1 MSAEQQQK
9 PKQIRCTIIGAGVSG
24 ILMAYKLK
32 RHLNDYVTFQIFE
45 KSPDLGERYI
55 SFNTKVVS
63 ARWSESDSTWTV
75 QLEDGS
81 LVTSEIMV
89 NAGGI
94 LNHPQIPNIEGL
106 SDFTGPLLHTA
117 SWDHSIDL
125 RGKRV
130 GVIGAGASSIQ
141 LVPSIQPLVQDM
153 KVFIRTPSWIAPP
166 VALPD
171 PNTTNYTYSTEEKA
185 IFEANKDMY
194 LDTRKGLEDQF
205 NGMFRIFLKSSPEQ
219 KRTRA
224 MFESRM
230 KQLIHDNDLQNK
242 LIPPFEAGCRRIN
255 PGEGFLTALQKPN
268 VEPVFDSI
276 KRVTQGG
283 IVAGSKEY
291 PVDVLV
297 AATGFNTTF
306 RPRFPIIGRNGV
318 NLQDAWQEHPESY
331 LGLGVAGFPNYL
343 IFLGP
348 NTPISNGSLMG
359 SVEAT
364 ADYFIRLLHKMIR
377 QRVKSFEKVMQDMVW
392 TGTCRSWYKQGTNG
406 KVTGL
411 WPGSSLHYIQVLAE
425 DRWEDYEW
433 THESER
439 YSYWGHGLSWI
450 EEPDLDPLGAT
461 KQDMIESMTTLPK
474 KDSDL
479 SFYLWE
485 SSPLPETC
493 FADGHSEERV
503 QDGGDLAWRKVLH
516 ATTASDVDKHAAV
529 ACITV
534 PV

>member
-1 MSAEQQQK
+1 MSAQQQK
-9 PKQIRCTIIGAGVSG
+9 KPRQIRCTIIGAEVSG

-32 RHLNDYVTFQIFE
+32 RHLNDYVTFKIFE
-45 KSPDLGERYI
+45 KSPDLGGTCYASSDEIQGYLKGVAKHFDLERYI
-55 SFNTKVVS
+55 SSNTKVVS
-63 ARWSESDSTWTV
+63 ARWSKEDSTWTV
-75 QLEDGS
+75 ELEDGS
-81 LVTSEIMV
+81 LVTSEILV

-106 SDFTGPLLHTA
+106 SDFSGPLLHTA
-117 SWDHSIDL
+117 SWDYSIDL

-171 PNTTNYTYSTEEKA
+171 PDATNYTYSTEEKA
-185 IFEANKDMY
+185 IFEANKEIY
-194 LDTRKGLEDQF
+194 LDTRKGF
-205 NGMFRIFLKSSPEQ
+205 PEQ

-230 KQLIHDNDLQNK
+230 KQLIPDQDLQKK

-268 VEPVFDSI
+268 VEPVFDLI
-276 KRVTQGG
+276 ERMTRAG
-283 IVAGSKEY
+283 IVAGGKEY
-291 PVDVLV
+291 PADVLV

-364 ADYFIRLLHKMIR
+364 AD
-377 QRVKSFEKVMQDMVW
+377 
-392 TGTCRSWYKQGTNG
+392 
-406 KVTGL
+406 
-411 WPGSSLHYIQVLAE
+411 
-425 DRWEDYEW
+425 
-433 THESER
+433 
-439 YSYWGHGLSWI
+439 
-450 EEPDLDPLGAT
+450 
-461 KQDMIESMTTLPK
+461 
-474 KDSDL
+474 
-479 SFYLWE
+479 
-485 SSPLPETC
+485 
-493 FADGHSEERV
+493 
-503 QDGGDLAWRKVLH
+503 
-516 ATTASDVDKHAAV
+516 
-529 ACITV
+529 
-534 PV
+534 